1 MIPIYDDNPA
11 LGRPI
16 LTIAIIVG
24 CILVWF
30 LQISLGPGG
39 EREAIIS
46 FGLVPSAFLGNTF
59 QNGPISPLFTVFTSM
74 FMHGGLMHLGGNMLY
89 LWIFGDNIEGALGH
103 TRFLFFYL
111 ICGIAAELAQV
122 FVDPTSNIP
131 MIGASGAVSGVLGA
145 YLIFYPRAR
154 VRTLVFLGI
163 FITFLRLPAVFL
175 LGVWIIGQII
185 SAMLSSPGSPGVAW
199 FAHLGGFGCGL
210 ILGPLM
216 KKRDMH
222 VFQPARTK
230 VKEKPIRIR
239 FRNK

>member
-199 FAHLGGFGCGL
+199 FAHLGGFGCG
-210 ILGPLM
+210 
-216 KKRDMH
+216 
-222 VFQPARTK
+222 
-230 VKEKPIRIR
+230 
-239 FRNK
+239 

>member
-1 MIPIYDDNPA
+1 MI
-11 LGRPI
+11 
-16 LTIAIIVG
+16 V
-24 CILVWF
+24 
-30 LQISLGPGG
+30 
-39 EREAIIS
+39 
-46 FGLVPSAFLGNTF
+46 
-59 QNGPISPLFTVFTSM
+59 
-74 FMHGGLMHLGGNMLY
+74 
-89 LWIFGDNIEGALGH
+89 
-103 TRFLFFYL
+103 
-111 ICGIAAELAQV
+111 
-122 FVDPTSNIP
+122 
-131 MIGASGAVSGVLGA
+131 ASGAVSGVLGA

-175 LGVWIIGQII
+175 LGVWIIGQVI

-199 FAHLGGFGCGL
+199 FAHLGGCGCCL

>member
-111 ICGIAAELAQV
+111 ICGIAAALAQV

-175 LGVWIIGQII
+175 LGNG
-185 SAMLSSPGSPGVAW
+185 AALLCNGALGMLAT
-199 FAHLGGFGCGL
+199 FFL
-210 ILGPLM
+210 
-216 KKRDMH
+216 R
-222 VFQPARTK
+222 
-230 VKEKPIRIR
+230 
-239 FRNK
+239 

>member
-111 ICGIAAELAQV
+111 ICGIAAALAQV

-239 FRNK
+239 FRSK